1 QLRDREERL
10 RLVTNALPVLIAY
23 VDAQEVYRFANATYL
38 SWFGVDPE
46 GKTVREMLGDE
57 AYERLRGNFRRV
69 LAGESLS
76 WTGTVRYARAG
87 TRHVH
92 IVYVPHVVNGQ
103 VVGFY
108 ALVQDLTSGR
118 ETEEQLRDREE
129 RLRLVTNALPVLIAY
144 IDAHEVYQFA
154 NATYLSW
161 FGESPEGKTLREVL
175 GNEAYDR
182 LRDKFRRVLA
192 GESVSWTGTIPYAR
206 AGTRDVQVDYIPH
219 VSEAD
224 GRVLGFYSLV
234 QDLTPRRETE
244 EKLRRSEE
252 EFRAIFELAGSG
264 KAQADVPSGRFMR
277 VNRRFCA
284 MTGYSEEE
292 LLGMTFVDLTHPD
305 DREADVARVDL
316 VWRGIDTRWESEK
329 RYVRKDG
336 SIIWVLVTG
345 TLIRFGDG
353 EKAYTIATIQ
363 DITDRKLAE
372 QALKDADRRK
382 DEFLATLAHELRN
395 PLAPVRTGIELLQQ
409 NDVDAAASRQILGVL
424 QRQTAQLVRLV
435 DDLLDVSRF
444 TRGKIT
450 LQPASVSIREMLATA
465 LEGTRLVVE
474 QAGHRVDLRLPA
486 EDLRIEGDP
495 ARLAQVFSNLISN
508 AAKYTP
514 EPGEIVIEARAA
526 GGRLVIAV
534 RDHGV
539 GIPPEKLPKIFD
551 MFEQLE
557 NPLDRGQGGLGIGL
571 TLVKSLVEL
580 HGGTVEVESQVGR
593 GTEFRVILPWKEAP
607 PAPPA
612 EEAAAPHP
620 AKPRRVLIVDDNED
634 AATLLQKLLT
644 RDGHSVRVAFDGEQ
658 GLELAAADPPEVVL
672 LDLGMPRMNGYEVAK
687 RVRASAWGKDLLL
700 VAITGWAE
708 EETRARTE
716 KAGFNVHLVKPV
728 SRAALRA
735 VLAMDVVARS

>member
-1 QLRDREERL
+1 MIAAESDGAMAER
-10 RLVTNALPVLIAY
+10 NQP
-23 VDAQEVYRFANATYL
+23 
-38 SWFGVDPE
+38 G
-46 GKTVREMLGDE
+46 
-57 AYERLRGNFRRV
+57 
-69 LAGESLS
+69 
-76 WTGTVRYARAG
+76 AG
-87 TRHVH
+87 TGADDAKGSTTLTL
-92 IVYVPHVVNGQ
+92 PT
-103 VVGFY
+103 
-108 ALVQDLTSGR
+108 ALEDVEGR
-118 ETEEQLRDREE
+118 LRDREE

-144 IDAHEVYQFA
+144 IDTNEVYRFA

-161 FGESPEGKTLREVL
+161 FGASPEGKTLREAL
-175 GNEAYDR
+175 GDEAYER
-182 LRDKFRRVLA
+182 LRDKFRRVFA

-206 AGTRDVQVDYIPH
+206 AGTREVQVDYIPH
-219 VSEAD
+219 VSETD

-234 QDLTPRRETE
+234 QDLTSRRETE

-264 KAQADVPSGRFMR
+264 KAQADVPTGTFLR
-277 VNRRFCA
+277 VNRRFSA

-292 LLGMTFVDLTHPD
+292 LLGKTFVDLTHPD
-305 DREADVARVDL
+305 DREADVARVDR
-316 VWRGIDTRWESEK
+316 VWSGIDTRWESEK

-345 TLIRFGDG
+345 TMIRLGDG
-353 EKAYTIATIQ
+353 KAYTIATIQ

-372 QALKDADRRK
+372 QALREADRRK

-395 PLAPVRTGIELLQQ
+395 PLAPVRTGIELLQH
-409 NDVDAAASRQILGVL
+409 NDLDPAASRQVLGVL
-424 QRQTAQLVRLV
+424 QRQTAHLVRLV

-450 LQPASVSIREMLATA
+450 LQLSSVSIREMLATA
-465 LEGTRLVVE
+465 LESTRLLVE
-474 QAGHRVDLRLPA
+474 QAGHRIDLRLPE

-495 ARLAQVFSNLISN
+495 ARLAQIFSNLISN

-514 EPGEIVIEARAA
+514 EPGAIVIEAR
-526 GGRLVIAV
+526 GGSGRLSIAV
-534 RDHGV
+534 RDRGV
-539 GIPPEKLPKIFD
+539 GIPPEKLPRIFD

-580 HGGTVEVESQVGR
+580 HGGTVEVESEVGS

-607 PAPPA
+607 APPV
-612 EEAAAPHP
+612 EEAAAPHV
-620 AKPRRVLIVDDNED
+620 ARPRRVLIVDDNED
-634 AATLLQKLLT
+634 AATLLQKLLS
-644 RDGHSVRVAFDGEQ
+644 RDGHSVRVAFDGEE
-658 GLELAAADPPEVVL
+658 GLELAAADPPEIVL

-687 RVRASAWGKDLLL
+687 RIRASAWGKELLL

-716 KAGFNVHLVKPV
+716 KTGFDVHLVKPV
-728 SRAALRA
+728 ARAALRD
-735 VLAMDVVARS
+735 VLAMDGVARR